1 MSLPYLKPN
10 PCNGFPFHSGW
21 NKTSLTCPTRP
32 YTIWPLPSHTCPSPT
47 IIYPHVILSV
57 PGMGKASPLL
67 GLPTGCSPAWKIIPH
82 LILLDAYSPFRSQLK
97 SYFCKK
103 VFPGPSFC
111 NLKFG
116 PLFLLSHSQ
125 CYFTFIADTSL
136 WFYMQLRD
144 CLISDLLS
152 PHRSI
157 TREQGQVDFAD
168 HTTNIHAYM
177 NERKTPTKPLMVSL
191 TS

>member
-1 MSLPYLKPN
+1 MNWTGKTTSLLERPLKWPTWSPPLRLSTPTFCTQLLQWLFKHANLIMSLPYWKPD

-82 LILLDAYSPFRSQLK
+82 LILHWRLLTLQISAQILFLQKSLSWALFLQSKIWSPF
-97 SYFCKK
+97 YT
-103 VFPGPSFC
+103 
-111 NLKFG
+111 
-116 PLFLLSHSQ
+116 LS
-125 CYFTFIADTSL
+125 
-136 WFYMQLRD
+136 
-144 CLISDLLS
+144 
-152 PHRSI
+152 
-157 TREQGQVDFAD
+157 
-168 HTTNIHAYM
+168 
-177 NERKTPTKPLMVSL
+177 
-191 TS
+191 